1 MKYNVLADGTIRCY
15 FKELD
20 ISFIV
25 DKLENAITI
34 GVALGIAKEKLKGGK
49 INVKLSDEQRKDLLN
64 MLISR

>member
-25 DKLENAITI
+25 DKLENAIAI

-49 INVKLSDEQRKDLLN
+49 ING
-64 MLISR
+64 

>member
-1 MKYNVLADGTIRCY
+1 MKYNVLADGTICCY

-49 INVKLSDEQRKDLLN
+49 ING
-64 MLISR
+64 